1 MPNCKTNSKI
11 IDEESQSRIN
21 YNELLYMITDTE
33 NPSYTSNQI
42 DLRQKTGA
50 NPQKEIQSLPDKVLH
65 RVFEKYLKVGKHE
78 Q

>member
-42 DLRQKTGA
+42 DLRQKAGA
-50 NPQKEIQSLPDKVLH
+50 NPQKEI
-65 RVFEKYLKVGKHE
+65 
-78 Q
+78 

>member
-1 MPNCKTNSKI
+1 MPNSKTNSKI

-42 DLRQKTGA
+42 DLRQKAGA

-78 Q
+78 